1 MEPER
6 PKADR
11 AALNFVKGHVFNPSD
26 FVVRSDGVCELNP
39 EMARMVVDLPPN
51 FHPRAIRALAGFTP
65 WGAGGATCDRRSWS
79 GLRSRSR
86 VVERLAA

>member
-1 MEPER
+1 VAATKAAAGESGLDVPGVVLREEP
-6 PKADR
+6 KVYL
-11 AALNFVKGHVFNPSD
+11 AAI
-26 FVVRSDGVCELNP
+26 
-39 EMARMVVDLPPN
+39 DLPRN
-51 FHPRAIRALAGFTP
+51 FHPKAIRALAGFTP